1 MRLVLTGRHLEISPG
16 LRTLV
21 DRKLLRLERVLS
33 NAIVSA
39 QVVCSRQKSRVE
51 ADVTVHMRGDH
62 TLAGRATGTTW
73 NAALT
78 AVLDKIER
86 QGSKVKG
93 KWKERK
99 RGAAPVRRRTPA
111 AAAAA
116 AAGEAAASGV
126 AVPPSGNGGRPPG
139 PRIVAVSDA
148 QLKPMTV
155 ENAALELAATGE
167 AFLVF
172 RNAETD
178 GLNVLLRRSAGEFGL
193 LETDR

>member
-21 DRKLLRLERVLS
+21 DRKLVRLERLLG

-39 QVVCSRQKSRVE
+39 QVVCVREKDRLE

-62 TLAGRATGTTW
+62 TLASRATGATW
-73 NAALT
+73 SSALT
-78 AVLDKIER
+78 SVVGKIER

-99 RGAAPVRRRTPA
+99 RRPA
-111 AAAAA
+111 ATRQRVTAAATPPVA
-116 AAGEAAASGV
+116 ATREAS
-126 AVPPSGNGGRPPG
+126 NG
-139 PRIVAVSDA
+139 PRVTRITDA
-148 QLKPMTV
+148 PIKPMTV
-155 ENAALELAATGE
+155 QSAAIELAATGE

-172 RNAETD
+172 RNAETN
-178 GLNVLLRRSAGEFGL
+178 GLNVLLRRTAGEFGL
-193 LETDR
+193 LEAVR